1 MHWSIICQR
10 TKQSDGAGP
19 QVGGQVE
26 LEQTFLLGPL
36 TCQLARA
43 AHGLSLFTGPAF
55 RRLFKILPHFH
66 FAEDAFTLQFLF
78 QGTKRLIDI
87 IVANTDLYQWS
98 SPSKFVA
105 FRAKPANSP
114 LCWTFQWYIFRQEK
128 QDAYNVSPSIA
139 SRLSRVI
146 AHRRSNV
153 KR

>member
-10 TKQSDGAGP
+10 AKQSGGARP
-19 QVGGQVE
+19 QAEGQVA

-36 TCQLARA
+36 PCQLARA

-78 QGTKRLIDI
+78 QGAKRLIDI

-98 SPSKFVA
+98 SPSKFAA
-105 FRAKPANSP
+105 FRETRRIAHYVGRFNDIFPGRKNR
-114 LCWTFQWYIFRQEK
+114 THITFRQALPA
-128 QDAYNVSPSIA
+128 D
-139 SRLSRVI
+139 
-146 AHRRSNV
+146 
-153 KR
+153 